1 MTSTCKINRSTD
13 VIGNST
19 KVIGNSANVIS
30 DRARVISSNVCKDV
44 NYACICN
51 DYFTNA
57 LKVVILYPCSHILH
71 ITCHKRNSK
80 TCPFCNEVITK
91 VIQEDELY
99 KSKYKQFF
107 INLDSTR
114 LDSSKSVIHYKRLP
128 INMIK
133 FTSFINK
140 LLVSIEECDM
150 VNSVEYF
157 LNLANIKINIID
169 NTVNNPIVYGSH
181 GTNNDG
187 GGGDG
192 EGRSDGEYITWKNK
206 IDQNKKKILIVNHSH
221 YLDSAIL
228 YYLFRTGFVA
238 SEFINKFDLG
248 RLIAT
253 KCKIL
258 IFKRGVDTNMVNKI
272 KEYLEEKQNI
282 VIYPEGSMGG
292 NNTLRKFRTGAFYTN
307 AHICP
312 IVIKYDPFVWD
323 DDYKTFILKLISQ
336 KEIVVNVY
344 INDLHAPPF
353 TTDQIANIRQ
363 EMIDTGDLQDS
374 QVSNRSFK
382 D

>member
-1 MTSTCKINRSTD
+1 MYCNMTSICKISNITD
-13 VIGNST
+13 VISDST
-19 KVIGNSANVIS
+19 N
-30 DRARVISSNVCKDV
+30 VISSNICKDV

-51 DYFTNA
+51 NYFTNM

-80 TCPFCNEVITK
+80 TCPFCNEAIKK

-99 KSKYKQFF
+99 KSKYRQFL

-140 LLVSIEECDM
+140 LLVSIEECDLI
-150 VNSVEYF
+150 NSVEYF

-169 NTVNNPIVYGSH
+169 NTINNPIVYGSF
-181 GTNNDG
+181 GTKNDKGDG
-187 GGGDG
+187 G
-192 EGRSDGEYITWKNK
+192 DGEYITWKNK
-206 IDQNKKKILIVNHSH
+206 TDQCKKKILIVNHSH
-221 YLDSAIL
+221 YLDSIIL

-238 SEFINKFDLG
+238 SEFINKLDLG

-253 KCKIL
+253 KCKLL

-344 INDLHAPPF
+344 VNDLHAPPF
-353 TTDQIANIRQ
+353 TTEQIASIRQ
-363 EMIDTGDLQDS
+363 EMIDTCDLQDS